1 MTVRELAD
9 ARAVCHYCPVRAD
22 CLIEALLTDE
32 PVGVWGG
39 FTRPERER
47 MLKYYAPR
55 SGVVAITALRA
66 VAALRASQLEDAVV
80 VFK

>member
-9 ARAVCHYCPVRAD
+9 ARSMCRYCPVRGD
-22 CLIEALLTDE
+22 CLVEALLGDE

-39 FTRPERER
+39 FTRPERDR
-47 MLKYYAPR
+47 MLKIYAPR
-55 SGVVAITALRA
+55 TGTTAVTLLR
-66 VAALRASQLEDAVV
+66 VLAALHDSQLEDAVV